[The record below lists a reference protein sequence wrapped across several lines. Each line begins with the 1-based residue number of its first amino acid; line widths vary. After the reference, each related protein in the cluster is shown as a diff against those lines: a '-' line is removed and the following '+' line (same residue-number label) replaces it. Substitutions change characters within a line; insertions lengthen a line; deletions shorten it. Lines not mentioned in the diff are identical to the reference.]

1 MDWIKEMKEAML
13 KLQKACEKN
22 TTWADCY
29 KCPFDEYCTILDKAG
44 SDTPDIWTFEEDK

>member
-22 TTWADCY
+22 TEWTECH
-29 KCPFDEYCTILDKAG
+29 KCPFYDYCPMSRG
-44 SDTPDIWTFEEDK
+44 EQVTPDIWEID